1 LKGDLRKIGDEESGL
16 EKAMQNVPQ
25 SVVKRLRE
33 TRPAAESHP
42 DADLLTA
49 FVEQSLAGSERAV
62 LMEHLAVCGDCRDVV
77 ALALPETATEVIA
90 LPASAGIRG
99 GWLTWPSLRWAALAA
114 GILVVTWAGVL
125 QFAHRGADR
134 NLASNV
140 MLKDAAPAATAAN
153 GPSSRQETTAGGEM
167 QREPLSAPRSEL
179 TERNLAHDGRR
190 RVEQGGPAAY
200 ARKKGKVE
208 AAAEAQGTAASH
220 TESAAA
226 SETQLA
232 QNQGDWLG
240 QDPNSAN
247 FDVKADVVKAKEPV
261 PAQAV
266 SASSAAPALA
276 PPSMPLQTSPSLMLR
291 VSARWAI
298 TAAGTLQRSFDG
310 GSSWQNVNP
319 NESTAA
325 DPMTAKG
332 GSSIKEKAGQKGEAA
347 ENFNP
352 VFRAL
357 AASGVEV
364 WAGASGGTLYHS
376 SDGGNHWARVAPSE
390 AGTTLSGDVTGIR
403 FSDPQQGKVSTSTG
417 ELWTTFDGGQT
428 WHKQP

>member
-1 LKGDLRKIGDEESGL
+1 
-16 EKAMQNVPQ
+16 MQNVPQ
-25 SVVKRLRE
+25 SVVRRLRE
-33 TRPAAESHP
+33 TRPATGSHP
-42 DADLLTA
+42 DADLLAA

-90 LPASAGIRG
+90 LPASASTRG

-125 QFAHRGADR
+125 QFAHRGQDR

-140 MLKDAAPAATAAN
+140 TLRDAAPAATAAN
-153 GPSSRQETTAGGEM
+153 QPSSRQETTPGGEM
-167 QREPLSAPRSEL
+167 QREPLSAVPRSEA

-190 RVEQGGPAAY
+190 GVQQGGSAAY
-200 ARKKGKVE
+200 ARKKGNGE
-208 AAAEAQGTAASH
+208 AAATAEAQGAAASN

-226 SETQLA
+226 SENQLA
-232 QNQGDWLG
+232 QNQSDLLG

-247 FDVKADVVKAKEPV
+247 FDVAKADVVKAKEPV
-261 PAQAV
+261 PAQAT

-291 VSARWAI
+291 VSPRWAI

-310 GSSWQNVNP
+310 GNSWQNVNP
-319 NESTAA
+319 NESTASAA